1 MKALSYILV
10 FIISLQ
16 FVDAQTTNKIFPN
29 FKKSNIQM
37 SKTGGLITYVTFSN
51 SINGPF
57 TSPATIATTDSLFTK
72 LDVTPQGTVQIQYWL
87 DVNENG
93 ITDAGDFPVGSENF
107 TDNAINDLDPTPG
120 VIIGFIETGG
130 QMSSMQVIA
139 IANEGLTSA
148 TGIVVFNNPP
158 ATFSL
163 SGVIY
168 STAGG
173 VVPGAWVWA
182 IDGMNQIGD
191 VADHTG
197 SYFIP
202 LEAGNYSIHIED
214 MSGAHSSFDTS
225 ITIAGNTIQNFYLKP
240 LTSYIRGYV
249 RDELSNPIANV
260 RLYRE
265 NSSGMGEVLT
275 DQNGEYKMMVPA
287 GSSRI
292 GLNSD
297 DLLPTYMSPNSHSYT
312 IGENDSIVNNS
323 ISNFTCYRTNST
335 ITGAVRVNGNLPT
348 KSYLIGGW
356 ADYIQSYSQ
365 AISNPTTGNYTL
377 PVYSSTFPQTF
388 YGVNL
393 GDWDRD
399 YPFPPGAYVD
409 TSYGGLLPGAS
420 NINFNLVSAETSFV
434 EPFLGNWNPP
444 SYNMW
449 INYIYNQ
456 PWGPNGMVLCINDR
470 LNIIASSQS
479 GTSGLGVISK
489 KPFQLINREYRV
501 YIDHTQLGPNN
512 TAHILLSNRHIW
524 QLPSNNDNW
533 LQLSYSKQ
541 SGTGGWKLQQS
552 IDQNISTLWQ
562 SPDLTGGHILFQFNN
577 DASILT
583 LKIDGVVKYSGSWG
597 QHFSIAYIHLFQF
610 NDYPNTPTPVYF
622 DELFV
627 GAVGSTGVREI
638 GGELPQEFNL
648 EQNYPNPFNPAT
660 TINFQLPISS
670 TVSLKVYNVL
680 GQGVADLLNGELNA
694 GKYEIA
700 FDASKLSSGIYY
712 YRLTA
717 VDSKT
722 GQLLMNTSR
731 KAILL
736 K

>member
-1 MKALSYILV
+1 
-10 FIISLQ
+10 
-16 FVDAQTTNKIFPN
+16 
-29 FKKSNIQM
+29 M
-37 SKTGGLITYVTFSN
+37 SKTAGLITYVKFSK

-57 TSPATIATTDSLFTK
+57 TSPATITTTDSLFTK
-72 LDVTPQGTVQIQYWL
+72 LDVTPLGTVQIHYWL

-93 ITDAGDFPVGSENF
+93 IIDVEDFSLGSENL

-120 VIIGFIETGG
+120 VIISFIETGG
-130 QMSSMQVIA
+130 APSMQVIVV
-139 IANEGLTSA
+139 ANEGSTSV
-148 TGIVVFNNPP
+148 TGIVRFENPA

-163 SGVIY
+163 SGVVY
-168 STAGG
+168 SKAGG
-173 VVPGAWVWA
+173 VVPGAWVFA
-182 IDGMNQIGD
+182 GVGNYYIGD
-191 VADHTG
+191 VADHSG

-202 LEAGNYSIHIED
+202 VEAGDYNIHVED
-214 MSGAHSSFDTS
+214 NTRLHSSFDTT
-225 ITIAGNTIQNFYLKP
+225 ITITGNTIQNFYLSL

-249 RDELSNPIANV
+249 RDELGNPIPNV
-260 RLYRE
+260 GVYVE
-265 NSSGMGEVLT
+265 GTGGSDVFT
-275 DQNGEYKMMVPA
+275 DINGQYKKLVSA
-287 GSSRI
+287 GSGRI

-297 DLLPTYMSPNSHSYT
+297 DLLPTFMSPNSHSYT
-312 IGENDSIVNNS
+312 IRENDSIVNNS

-335 ITGAVRVNGNLPT
+335 ITGTVRVNGNLPT

-377 PVYSSTFPQTF
+377 PVYSSIFPQTL
-388 YGVNL
+388 YGVNIA
-393 GDWDRD
+393 DWDRD

-409 TSYGGLLPGAS
+409 TSYWSLLPGTS
-420 NINFNLVSAETSFV
+420 NINFNFISAETLLV
-434 EPFLGNWNPP
+434 EPFLGDRIQP
-444 SYNMW
+444 SYEIWN
-449 INYIYNQ
+449 NYIYNQ
-456 PWGPNGMVLCINDR
+456 PWGPNGMTQCMSDR
-470 LNIIASSQS
+470 LTIISSSQG
-479 GTSGLGVISK
+479 GTSGLGVVTR
-489 KPFQLINREYRV
+489 KPFQLTNREYRV
-501 YIDHTQLGPNN
+501 YIDHTLLGTNN
-512 TAHILLSNRHIW
+512 TAHILLSNRQIW
-524 QLPSNNDNW
+524 QLPSDNENW

-552 IDQNISTLWQ
+552 VNRNISTLWQ

-583 LKIDGVVKYSGSWG
+583 LKINGVVKYSGTWG
-597 QHFSIAYIHLFQF
+597 KPFSIAYVHLFQF

-622 DELFV
+622 DELFI

-638 GGELPQEFNL
+638 AGELPQDFKL

-680 GQGVADLLNGELNA
+680 GQEVADLLNGAMNA

-700 FDASKLSSGIYY
+700 FDGSKLSSGIYY